1 MAPMEELSF
10 EDFPG
15 TTLRVWLFTN
25 VTNSK
30 DVQAA
35 MVEGTLEYE
44 AAIMNAAVVPSLF
57 AVHLAAHHALLS
69 KQRGS
74 LRTRSLHSEL
84 VCNLSGS
91 KHIAESLQRFGVTE
105 ASQHLLVASFD
116 ARIGIED
123 QLMSLVQG
131 ECQHSKEALGSIT
144 DMGLLKKY
152 FKCSDAELAMSSLED
167 IITCQMAARDL

>member
-1 MAPMEELSF
+1 MEELSF

-91 KHIAESLQRFGVTE
+91 KH
-105 ASQHLLVASFD
+105 
-116 ARIGIED
+116 
-123 QLMSLVQG
+123 
-131 ECQHSKEALGSIT
+131 
-144 DMGLLKKY
+144 Y
-152 FKCSDAELAMSSLED
+152 FKCSDTELAMSSLED